1 MLKNLQNLVEYCLEN
16 NQKVS
21 DVMISYEMQ
30 RSQKSKE
37 DILENMKKHYIV
49 MKKSAFKGVLGVY
62 SHSGLSG
69 GDAKK
74 LDEYI
79 AKNRFLTDPTFL
91 KAISYAVAIN
101 EVDASMGL
109 VCATPTAGS
118 AGVLPACLIAMQE
131 KYNLDDDEI
140 VKHLFCAGA
149 IGFIIANNAFISGAA
164 GGCQAE
170 IGSASAMSAAAL
182 AELAGGDVNMVVNAA
197 AIALKNMLG
206 LACGPVAGLVEIPCI
221 NRNAAGVSN
230 AFSAAE
236 MALGGITRKI
246 PPHEVK
252 DAMHKIGI
260 ALPLTL
266 KESALGGLADT
277 KTGRALKQQL
287 WNIKKEEDER

>member
-16 NQKVS
+16 NRKVS

-101 EVDASMGL
+101 EVNASMGL

-206 LACGPVAGLVEIPCI
+206 LACDPVAGLVEIPCI
-221 NRNAAGVSN
+221 KRNAAGVSN

-236 MALGGITRKI
+236 MALAGITSKI
-246 PPHEVK
+246 PPDEVI

>member
-101 EVDASMGL
+101 EVNASMGL

-206 LACGPVAGLVEIPCI
+206 LACDPVAGLVEIPCI
-221 NRNAAGVSN
+221 KRNAAGVSN
-230 AFSAAE
+230 AFNTQRICTWWS
-236 MALGGITRKI
+236 
-246 PPHEVK
+246 
-252 DAMHKIGI
+252 
-260 ALPLTL
+260 
-266 KESALGGLADT
+266 S
-277 KTGRALKQQL
+277 
-287 WNIKKEEDER
+287 